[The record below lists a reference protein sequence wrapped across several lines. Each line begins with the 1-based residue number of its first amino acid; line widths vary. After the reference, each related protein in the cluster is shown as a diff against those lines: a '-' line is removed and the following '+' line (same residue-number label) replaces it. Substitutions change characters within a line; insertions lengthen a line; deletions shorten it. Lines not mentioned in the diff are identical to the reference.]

1 MGYLLTWII
10 IYINYY
16 KMGKCFGGGVLAV
29 LGVWVGGGL
38 FLGGGGVGV
47 MGWVRLIFSI

>member
-16 KMGKCFGGGVLAV
+16 KMGKCVFVGCLAV
-29 LGVWVGGGL
+29 LGEWVGGGL
-38 FLGGGGVGV
+38 FFGWWGCWGYGLG
-47 MGWVRLIFSI
+47 